1 MPLRPGPDR
10 GPCYTLPK
18 AMIPLHDDNPIS
30 LTPFVTVG
38 PIAACVAVF
47 LWQVS
52 LPPEALAQAI

>member
-1 MPLRPGPDR
+1 
-10 GPCYTLPK
+10 
-18 AMIPLHDDNPIS
+18 MIPLHDDNPIS